1 MTVIIEF
8 KNMMRGKIDNT
19 YLIASVVKKVSG
31 LVPSFINFILVG
43 PANFRLLVSVMREL
57 STHSPKFIAKLA
69 LLCLSTA
76 ILNENEI

>member
-8 KNMMRGKIDNT
+8 KNMMRGKIDIT

-43 PANFRLLVSVMREL
+43 PANFRLLGFSDERAE
-57 STHSPKFIAKLA
+57 HSQPKVYSKACTLMSLYCYI
-69 LLCLSTA
+69 
-76 ILNENEI
+76 E